1 VGVFRWSADIP
12 RAAGSAAGEREV
24 LRRKRARLR
33 MAQGGD
39 GADPFALIRDQP
51 PHLVYHICR
60 SKEVCMTRVLL
71 VAGDATESLDTWY
84 PYLRLREEGVEV
96 HIGAP
101 AKKMLK
107 SVVHDFE
114 PGWETYVERP
124 GYHIPAD
131 IAFADV
137 DPGDYDG
144 IILSGGR
151 APEYLRNDRQ
161 LQKIVR
167 HFVDGKKP
175 IAALCHGVLILA
187 AIDAIRGRTIS
198 TYQALVPDV
207 ESAGGKF
214 KDTEVMVDGNLVTS
228 RTWMDLPFFMREFL
242 KVLNA
247 SRKSVAA

>member
-1 VGVFRWSADIP
+1 
-12 RAAGSAAGEREV
+12 
-24 LRRKRARLR
+24 
-33 MAQGGD
+33 
-39 GADPFALIRDQP
+39 
-51 PHLVYHICR
+51 
-60 SKEVCMTRVLL
+60 MTRVLL

-84 PYLRLREEGVEV
+84 PYHRLREEGIEV

-101 AKKMLK
+101 VKKILK

-114 PGWETYVERP
+114 PGWDTYVEKP

-137 DPGDYDG
+137 DPGAYDG

-151 APEYLRNDRQ
+151 APEFLRNDPQ
-161 LQKIVR
+161 LQEIVR
-167 HFVDGKKP
+167 HFVERKKP

-187 AIDAIRGRTIS
+187 AIDAIRGCTIA
-198 TYQALVPDV
+198 TYEALAPDV
-207 ESAGGKF
+207 ELAGGKL
-214 KDTEVMVDGNLVTS
+214 KDTEVVVDGNLVTS

-242 KVLNA
+242 KILKD

>member
-1 VGVFRWSADIP
+1 
-12 RAAGSAAGEREV
+12 
-24 LRRKRARLR
+24 
-33 MAQGGD
+33 M
-39 GADPFALIRDQP
+39 
-51 PHLVYHICR
+51 
-60 SKEVCMTRVLL
+60 EVCMTRVLL

-84 PYLRLREEGVEV
+84 PYHRLREEGIEV

-101 AKKMLK
+101 VKKLLK

-114 PGWETYVERP
+114 PGWETYVEKP

-137 DPGDYDG
+137 NPENYDA

-151 APEYLRNDRQ
+151 APEFLRNDAK

-167 HFVDGKKP
+167 HFVESKKP

-187 AIDAIRGRTIS
+187 AIDGLRGRTVA
-198 TYQALVPDV
+198 TYEALAPDV
-207 ESAGGKF
+207 EIAGGKL
-214 KDTEVMVDGNLVTS
+214 KDTEVVVDGNLVSS

-242 KVLNA
+242 KVL
-247 SRKSVAA
+247 RDGKKSAAA